1 MRSLKATALPTS
13 MLTRIK
19 LGQFRCFDD
28 FETEFHPSLN
38 LIIGPNAAG
47 KTSLLEAACVLLRL
61 QSPRT
66 SKLADVIR
74 HDARGFFVDGYH
86 DSAHLQFYYSPRRK
100 KLALDSVEQSSA
112 LEYLKFGK
120 VVWFSN
126 TDIALVRGTSDV
138 RRRFMDFL
146 AVQLH
151 PAYRSA
157 LRNYERALRARNL
170 LLKSNIPRW
179 REIQAFNEPLLN
191 AGNLL
196 MDARKSF
203 VTALRP
209 LAQLTHGAISASRET
224 LDAKYVPS
232 CGNDF
237 AAALE
242 SARGEDLRLRQ
253 TTMGPHRD
261 DLQLTLSNAPATLG
275 SEGQQRTLAISL
287 RLAAARLI
295 EADTGTPPL
304 LLLDD
309 IFGEL
314 DLARRTALLRELPA
328 TSQQIITTTELDWLP
343 QGLSAN
349 ILRLPPR
356 PDLT

>member
-1 MRSLKATALPTS
+1 

-19 LGQFRCFDD
+19 LGQFRCFED
-28 FETEFHPSLN
+28 FETEFQPGLN

-66 SKLADVIR
+66 SKLGEIIR
-74 HDARGFFVDGYH
+74 HQARGLLVDGYC
-86 DSAHLQFYYSPRRK
+86 SGAHLQFYYSPRRK
-100 KLALDSVEQSSA
+100 KLALDSVEQNSA
-112 LEYLKFGK
+112 LEYLRLGK

-126 TDIALVRGTSDV
+126 TDIALVRSTSEV

-157 LRNYERALRARNL
+157 LRNYERALRSRNL
-170 LLKSNIPRW
+170 LLKSPTPRW
-179 REIQAFNEPLLN
+179 KEIQAFNQPLME
-191 AGNLL
+191 AGDLL
-196 MDARKSF
+196 IAARKSF
-203 VTALRP
+203 ITALRP
-209 LAQLTHGAISASRET
+209 LAQLAHSAISASRET

-232 CGNDF
+232 CGEDF

-242 SARGEDLRLRQ
+242 SSRADDLRLRQ
-253 TTMGPHRD
+253 TTLGPHRD
-261 DLQLTLSNAPATLG
+261 DLQLLLSNAPASLG
-275 SEGQQRTLAISL
+275 SEGQQRTLALSL

-295 EADTGTPPL
+295 EADTGAPPL

-314 DLARRTALLRELPA
+314 DLQRRAALLRELPP
-328 TSQQIITTTELDWLP
+328 TSQQIVTTTQLEWLP

-349 ILRLPPR
+349 VLRMPPTPSAR
-356 PDLT
+356 

>member
-1 MRSLKATALPTS
+1 
-13 MLTRIK
+13 MLARIK

-28 FETEFHPSLN
+28 FETQFHPGLN

-66 SKLADVIR
+66 LKLGDTIR
-74 HDARGFFVDGYH
+74 HEARGLFLDGFYNN
-86 DSAHLQFYYSPRRK
+86 AHLQFYYSPRRK

-112 LEYLKFGK
+112 LDYLKFGK

-126 TDIALVRGTSDV
+126 TDIALVRGNSDV

-157 LRNYERALRARNL
+157 LRKYERALRARNL

-179 REIQAFNEPLLN
+179 REIQAFNEPLVD

-196 MDARKSF
+196 MEARKSF

-209 LAQLTHGAISASRET
+209 LAQLTHSAISASRES
-224 LDAKYVPS
+224 LDARYVPS
-232 CGNDF
+232 CGDDF
-237 AAALE
+237 ASALE
-242 SARGEDLRLRQ
+242 SERGEDLRLRQ
-253 TTMGPHRD
+253 TTVGPHRD
-261 DLQLTLSNAPATLG
+261 DLQLMLSNRPASLG

-295 EADTGTPPL
+295 EADTGIPPL
-304 LLLDD
+304 LMLDD

-328 TSQQIITTTELDWLP
+328 SSQQIVTTTELDWLP
-343 QGLSAN
+343 NGLSAN
-349 ILRLPPR
+349 ILRLPAKP
-356 PDLT
+356 TAA